1 MITPAVLRS
10 FAGGL
15 IVAAGIIG
23 IVYLSGG
30 TGDGTTVKKMSEA
43 DMKTE
48 LTEKGYVIHTE
59 EEWQQQEAAVT
70 AAKADAEKAVK
81 EAANAKK
88 ADAKKADAKKET
100 EAAAPAGDQKVV
112 YKTVVNVS
120 SGMTSIDVGRTLE
133 TAKIIPS
140 ALEFSQEVERRGL
153 SSNLRPGIFEIES
166 GMTVDQI
173 IGIIFR

>member
-88 ADAKKADAKKET
+88 ADAKKET

>member
-30 TGDGTTVKKMSEA
+30 SGEGTTVKKMSEKE
-43 DMKTE
+43 MKTE
-48 LTEKGYVIHTE
+48 LAEKGYMIHTE
-59 EEWQQQEAAVT
+59 EEWNQQVAAIDR
-70 AAKADAEKAVK
+70 ADAKADKP
-81 EAANAKK
+81 AKN
-88 ADAKKADAKKET
+88 ET
-100 EAAAPAGDQKVV
+100 EAPTEPTAPVEEETAV
-112 YKTVVNVS
+112 YKTIVNVS

-140 ALEFSQEVERRGL
+140 AFEFSQEVERRGL
-153 SSNLRPGIFEIES
+153 SNKLKPGVFEIES
-166 GMTVDQI
+166 NMNIDQI
-173 IGIIFR
+173 LAVIFP